1 MRFLSKFRQVYG
13 NIESFKRLEEIK
25 MTLSQNVTN
34 ILNGTIESVKSL
46 LPFQID
52 LDKPSLFTEPFTQ
65 HKIAVLIGM
74 TGDVKGRIIIN
85 GDEEI
90 FGNIGEG
97 MFGMK
102 LEGEMLESFAGE
114 LGNMLAGNLST
125 LIAQKGYEM
134 DITPP
139 TVLVGQAKIYGFER
153 AFRLPIHIKDKGTL
167 LIILMVEVKQEV
179 HS

>member
-1 MRFLSKFRQVYG
+1 MLKLNTFKRWEGNEMSLSK
-13 NIESFKRLEEIK
+13 
-25 MTLSQNVTN
+25 NVTN
-34 ILNGTIESVKSL
+34 ILNGTIEAVKSL
-46 LPFQID
+46 LPFPIE
-52 LDKPSLFTEPFTQ
+52 LDKPALFTEPFTQ

-85 GDEEI
+85 GDEEV
-90 FGNIGEG
+90 FGSIGEG
-97 MFGMK
+97 MFGMR

-125 LIAQKGYEM
+125 IIAQNGYEM

-153 AFRLPIHIKDKGTL
+153 AFRLPIHINNMGTL
-167 LIILMVEVKQEV
+167 IIILMVDVKQEV